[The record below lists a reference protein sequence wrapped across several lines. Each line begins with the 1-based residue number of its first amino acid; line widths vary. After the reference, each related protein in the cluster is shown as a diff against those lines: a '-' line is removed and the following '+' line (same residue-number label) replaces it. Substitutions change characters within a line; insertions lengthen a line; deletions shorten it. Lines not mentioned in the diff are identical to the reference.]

1 VVGSTR
7 VKEHLVVR
15 LRPFYGDDAENEDE
29 PGAPPL
35 HKELNACNEIDI
47 EQCVNKRDNA
57 GGSEKKDITRI
68 FVIYLNSYRYNRM
81 S

>member
-1 VVGSTR
+1 MVGSTR
-7 VKEHLVVR
+7 VKEHLVVG

-47 EQCVNKRDNA
+47 EQRVNKRNNA
-57 GGSEKKDITRI
+57 GGSEKQDITRI
-68 FVIYLNSYRYNRM
+68 FVIYVQSYRYNRM